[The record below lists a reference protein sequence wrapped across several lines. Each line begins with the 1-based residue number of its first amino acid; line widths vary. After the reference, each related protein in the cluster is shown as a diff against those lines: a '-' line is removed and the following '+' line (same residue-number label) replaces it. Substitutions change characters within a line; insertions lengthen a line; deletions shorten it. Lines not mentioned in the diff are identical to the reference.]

1 MPPGTYGSTCRT
13 RAWCVQRGACID
25 ILSVCFANL
34 RHHDPP
40 TTIQDVLIS
49 APQKGWSGPACCA
62 LVMLSERARAVALD
76 DKSQPANNSF
86 CCNLR
91 QWIGVMDEYD
101 AGRCKYYTTLPT
113 DALVRGT
120 NRSHVYCPRQPF
132 RCRTSRPVQIVAG
145 NFQPSHRGDARGRF
159 RQMPKADAGARRQHP
174 QR

>member
-1 MPPGTYGSTCRT
+1 MGRHAGHG
-13 RAWCVQRGACID
+13 RGAFNEEHVSTYYPF
-25 ILSVCFANL
+25 ILPTY
-34 RHHDPP
+34 DTMTPP

-113 DALVRGT
+113 DALVRGK

-132 RCRTSRPVQIVAG
+132 RTWA
-145 NFQPSHRGDARGRF
+145 
-159 RQMPKADAGARRQHP
+159 
-174 QR
+174 

>member
-1 MPPGTYGSTCRT
+1 MGRHAGHG
-13 RAWCVQRGACID
+13 RGAFNEEHVSTYYPF
-25 ILSVCFANL
+25 ILPTY
-34 RHHDPP
+34 DTMTPP

-145 NFQPSHRGDARGRF
+145 NFQQSHRGDARGRF